1 MCNIYYINKI
11 KMIKIAPSILAADLI
26 HIKEEIELVDRNGA
40 EYIHIDVMDGHY
52 VPNITFGPNI
62 VKSLRSITNKV
73 LDVHLMISP
82 VAKYI
87 DNFIKAGADII
98 SFHPE
103 ADETSGEIIKNI
115 KTNNCKAG
123 IAIHPNI
130 KVSNIVQ
137 FLEHVDLVVVM
148 TVFPGFGG
156 QKFLQSEVNKIIELK
171 KIKEEEKLNFEIEID
186 GGINNETAKICK
198 DSGADVLV
206 AGSYIFSDN
215 KENYKTMID
224 SLR

>member
-1 MCNIYYINKI
+1 
-11 KMIKIAPSILAADLI
+11 MIKIAPSILAANLVD
-26 HIKEEIELVDRNGA
+26 IKEEVELVDKNGA
-40 EYIHIDVMDGHY
+40 EFIHIDVMDGHY

-62 VKSLRSITNKV
+62 VKSLRPITKKV

-103 ADETSGEIIKNI
+103 ADQNSKEIIKII
-115 KTNNCKAG
+115 KSNNCKAG
-123 IAIHPNI
+123 IAIHPKINI
-130 KVSNIVQ
+130 SDIVQ
-137 FLEHVDLVVVM
+137 YIDSIDLVVVM
-148 TVFPGFGG
+148 TVVPGFGG
-156 QKFLQSEVNKIIELK
+156 QKFMESEVAKITELK
-171 KIKEEEKLNFEIEID
+171 KIKNEKKLNFEIEID

-198 DSGADVLV
+198 TNGADVLV
-206 AGSYIFSDN
+206 AGSYIFSKN
-215 KENYKTMID
+215 KDEYKNLID

>member
-1 MCNIYYINKI
+1 
-11 KMIKIAPSILAADLI
+11 MIKIAPSILAANLVD
-26 HIKEEIELVDRNGA
+26 IKEEVELVDKNGA

-62 VKSLRSITNKV
+62 VKSLRPITKKV

-103 ADETSGEIIKNI
+103 ADQNSKEIIKII
-115 KTNNCKAG
+115 KSNNCKAG
-123 IAIHPNI
+123 IAIHPKINI
-130 KVSNIVQ
+130 SDIVQ
-137 FLEHVDLVVVM
+137 YLDTIDLVVVM
-148 TVFPGFGG
+148 TVVPGFCG
-156 QKFLQSEVNKIIELK
+156 QKFMESEVAKITELK
-171 KIKEEEKLNFEIEID
+171 KIKNEKKLNFEIEID

-198 DSGADVLV
+198 TNGADVLV
-206 AGSYIFSDN
+206 AGSYIFSKN
-215 KENYKTMID
+215 KDEYKNLID

>member
-1 MCNIYYINKI
+1 
-11 KMIKIAPSILAADLI
+11 MIKIAPSILAADLI
-26 HIKEEIELVDRNGA
+26 HIKDEVELVDKNGA

-103 ADETSGEIIKNI
+103 ADETSEEIIKSI

-137 FLEHVDLVVVM
+137 FLEQVDLVVVM

-171 KIKEEEKLNFEIEID
+171 KIKEEKKLNFEIEID